1 MVSGGQ
7 EAGQARGSEISDFGN
22 GEQGRGSRDTDEGRG
37 ASGRRLPPRF
47 QSWMIRKSEVA
58 VIGEGLVGRRKM
70 ECSVCSVK
78 AWTSF
83 LFIIFFKFIYF

>member
-78 AWTSF
+78 VS
-83 LFIIFFKFIYF
+83 LDVFF